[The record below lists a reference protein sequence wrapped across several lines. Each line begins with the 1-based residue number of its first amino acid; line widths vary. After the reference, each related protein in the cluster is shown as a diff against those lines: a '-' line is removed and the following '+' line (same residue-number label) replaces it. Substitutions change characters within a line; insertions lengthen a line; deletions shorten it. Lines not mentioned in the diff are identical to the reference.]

1 MDDNDTSIT
10 SVTPSPPP
18 SPTIPQTPQSI
29 DQQHPNTISS
39 PDPSDVATDDHNSTV
54 SPPTIPSIHIHTS
67 SPLSSPRATRH
78 LNNDIESNTQNH
90 QSINNI
96 NDNNDIQ
103 LTPIKPIHNSD
114 LLHNDLP
121 PPPQKRTPQVVLLD
135 IISNKWFDRA
145 VIVAIIVNCV
155 FLALFDPLDKDP
167 QSPLNL
173 VLAVRPT
180 SILKKKKKKRYNH
193 ASS

>member
-121 PPPQKRTPQVVLLD
+121 PPPQKVTLYQRKQHILPHIPVPHHPPHCHHF
-135 IISNKWFDRA
+135 IISS
-145 VIVAIIVNCV
+145 
-155 FLALFDPLDKDP
+155 
-167 QSPLNL
+167 SPPISL
-173 VLAVRPT
+173 VSLLQMSFFSVSFFSVESPF
-180 SILKKKKKKRYNH
+180 I
-193 ASS
+193 